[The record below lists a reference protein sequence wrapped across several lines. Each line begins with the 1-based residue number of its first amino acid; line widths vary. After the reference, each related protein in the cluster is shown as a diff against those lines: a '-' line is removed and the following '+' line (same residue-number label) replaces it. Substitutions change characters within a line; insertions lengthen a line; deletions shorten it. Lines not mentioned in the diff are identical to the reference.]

1 MSALFPIAYFGSI
14 SYYKDL
20 IANVDIVFEVQE
32 HFVKQSVRNRTR
44 ILTANGMQELSVPII
59 KPNGSKTITKDILV
73 SPAKD
78 WRKDHWRAL
87 ESAYKHAA
95 YFEHYGEEVK
105 SLIYQET
112 PDLVGFN
119 SEILAR
125 IQQWLQLPY
134 LITYSSE
141 FKSVTFMET
150 DYRFGYTAH
159 PYQNEYHYFQV
170 FQDKQA
176 FIGDLSILD
185 AIFNLGP
192 MARTLFIPQEG

>member
-192 MARTLFIPQEG
+192 MARTLFIPQEE

>member
-14 SYYKDL
+14 SYFKDL

-78 WRKDHWRAL
+78 WRKDRAL

>member
-20 IANVDIVFEVQE
+20 VAHTDIVLEVHE

-59 KPNGSKTITKDILV
+59 KPNGSKTVTKDILV
-73 SPAKD
+73 SSAKD

-105 SLIYQET
+105 ALIYQET

-119 SEILAR
+119 MQILAH
-125 IQQWLQLPY
+125 IQQWLQLP
-134 LITYSSE
+134 LAISCSSE
-141 FKSVTFMET
+141 FKSVTSLDT

-159 PYQNEYHYFQV
+159 PYQQEYHYFQV

-176 FIGDLSILD
+176 FVGDLSILD

-192 MARTLFIPQEG
+192 MARTLFIPRES

>member
-20 IANVDIVFEVQE
+20 SANVDIVFEVQE